1 MHSIYYKYCKNKNC
15 FSSLDVKLRV
25 LVLIIWEL
33 LKAKGTKKM
42 IGHDDSHIFHPAL
55 LCPSASRHC
64 PPICPVGVTMDADR
78 PNSALLTWVP
88 SPNSPTSSRSIFVLE
103 RQEVGSQ
110 EWLKCH
116 TSETA
121 TSAEVGGD
129 SVPCEGDYRFR
140 VCCINKY
147 GRSGHVEFPKA
158 VHLGETM
165 MCYFC
170 RIFFN
175 TICW

>member
-1 MHSIYYKYCKNKNC
+1 MFVSQ
-15 FSSLDVKLRV
+15 FTE
-25 LVLIIWEL
+25 LVCTRFKTQYICCPIPL
-33 LKAKGTKKM
+33 LAT
-42 IGHDDSHIFHPAL
+42 
-55 LCPSASRHC
+55 RHC
-64 PPICPVGVTMDADR
+64 PPICPVGVNMDVDR

-88 SPNSPTSSRSIFVLE
+88 APNSQTSTRSIYVVE

-110 EWLKCH
+110 EWQKCF
-116 TSETA
+116 TSETS

-158 VHLGETM
+158 IHLGEEVEHLIKFQYLNIHLN
-165 MCYFC
+165 CLVYVICLLLLFND
-170 RIFFN
+170 IKN
-175 TICW
+175 TIFC